1 MMSYIKNI
9 IPRIKEFSKSL
20 DKAEVFINKNWV
32 FIDEQD
38 NNHEYLFHRD
48 SRLIMTLNGKVSI
61 GSWELLPHGKL
72 LIDRVSDKI
81 LLENMFID
89 DALMIL
95 KKSGSEEDAFV
106 LINQQVIPDLDV
118 LKYLEKQETKKEI
131 QDATNH
137 NKIMILSSGLIT
149 CSYCMKGDKVES
161 FDGSIP
167 TGTYRSTDKSHEKYV
182 VVENGIITS
191 IYFYGRYTI
200 ENQELVLKQK
210 FDLKI
215 NRGDKIINLSD
226 LNIDFT
232 KKLKLELETKSSYTV
247 KFNES
252 GVCLSARDNEI
263 YYMIKAFVTLTI
275 VVILLITLSLFFQ

>member
-20 DKAEVFINKNWV
+20 DKAEVFVNKNWV

-72 LIDRVSDKI
+72 LIDRVADKV

-106 LINQQVIPDLDV
+106 LINQHAIPDLDA
-118 LKYLEKQETKKEI
+118 LKYLETQETRKEI
-131 QDATNH
+131 QDAQEN
-137 NKIMILSSGLIT
+137 NRRKVLRSGLIIG
-149 CSYCMKGDKVES
+149 SYIMKGDSVES
-161 FDGSIP
+161 YDGTIP
-167 TGTYRSTDKSHEKYV
+167 TGTYRTTDKSHEKYV
-182 VVENGIITS
+182 VVENGIVTS
-191 IYFYGRYTI
+191 TYFYGRYTI
-200 ENQELVLKQK
+200 KNQELILKQK
-210 FDLKI
+210 GNLEI
-215 NRGDKIINLSD
+215 NKGDKIINLSD
-226 LNIDFT
+226 LKIDFS
-232 KKLKLELETKSSYTV
+232 KKLKLEMESSSSYIV
-247 KFNES
+247 QFNENGICIS
-252 GVCLSARDNEI
+252 VRDNEMYKLIVGFLILAMTIFLVI
-263 YYMIKAFVTLTI
+263 YIS
-275 VVILLITLSLFFQ
+275 LLK